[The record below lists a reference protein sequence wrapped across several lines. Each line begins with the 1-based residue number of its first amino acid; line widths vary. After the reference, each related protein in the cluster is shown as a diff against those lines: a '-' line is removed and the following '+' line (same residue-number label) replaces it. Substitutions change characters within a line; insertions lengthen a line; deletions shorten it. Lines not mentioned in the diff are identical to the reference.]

1 MFVVDYFQDFE
12 VLEVKRKKRAEEK
25 AKESRKTKD
34 KSYED
39 YPWTKLCEDV
49 TKLIKSYVK
58 VIVRHFLQQTSPL
71 RAGQPTRRNSR
82 TLTQNENR
90 ASAESRETDERD

>member
-1 MFVVDYFQDFE
+1 MVDYFQHFE

-25 AKESRKTKD
+25 AKESKETKD

-39 YPWTKLCEDV
+39 YPRTKLCEDV

-58 VIVRHFLQQTSPL
+58 VIVRHCLEQTSPL
-71 RAGQPTRRNSR
+71 RASQPTLRNAR
-82 TLTQNENR
+82 TLKQNDNS
-90 ASAESRETDERD
+90 ASAESSETCR